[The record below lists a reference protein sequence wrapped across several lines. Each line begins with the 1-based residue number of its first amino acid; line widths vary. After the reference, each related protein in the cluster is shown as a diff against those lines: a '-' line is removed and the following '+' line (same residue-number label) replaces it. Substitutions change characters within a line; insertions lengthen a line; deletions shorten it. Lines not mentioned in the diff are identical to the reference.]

1 MSQSSPRAE
10 GDVLDLQNISMSCT
24 STIRAM
30 LSRVSEPTPAG
41 WKAKH
46 DRPLQER
53 ILETASEAMAE
64 EGIEALRLDRVARA
78 AGCSRSSLYRYFDT
92 KDALVIAVLA
102 RRVEQMAQRIH
113 IELEGI
119 AEPAEKIVQGV
130 VRGLELAWSDPHFTV
145 LFNEL
150 NSPAVIRIAGS
161 ALPELLSPVVA
172 EILPDTEDGGW
183 LPEGVPAEEAARWV
197 VMVVVGLLTF
207 DASRATN
214 REALVEYL
222 ERFLVPSLMGAGSW
236 RGRS

>member
-1 MSQSSPRAE
+1 MLPGVNDPAPSS
-10 GDVLDLQNISMSCT
+10 
-24 STIRAM
+24 
-30 LSRVSEPTPAG
+30 
-41 WKAKH
+41 WKAKAGP
-46 DRPLQER
+46 PLHER
-53 ILETASEAMAE
+53 ILEAASDAVAE

-92 KDALVIAVLA
+92 KDELVVAVLA

-113 IELEGI
+113 IELEGVT
-119 AEPAEKIVQGV
+119 EPADRIVMGV

-161 ALPELLSPVVA
+161 ALPQLLAPVVS

-183 LPEGVPAEEAARWV
+183 LPDGVPAEEAARWV

-207 DASRATN
+207 DSDRARD
-214 REALVEYL
+214 REALVQHL

-236 RGRS
+236 RGRP